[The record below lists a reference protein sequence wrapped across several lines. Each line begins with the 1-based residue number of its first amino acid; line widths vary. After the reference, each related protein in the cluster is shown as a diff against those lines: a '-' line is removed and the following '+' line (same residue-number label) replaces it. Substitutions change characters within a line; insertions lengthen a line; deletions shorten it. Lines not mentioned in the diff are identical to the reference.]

1 MGPKKRD
8 PGPLLYMRPETQYN
22 EMTPGTFMIGE
33 TWHLKQTSL
42 VEPLNYDLNGLN
54 QMP

>member
-1 MGPKKRD
+1 MNEMQDLRSGTLKMGPKTRD

-33 TWHLKQTSL
+33 T
-42 VEPLNYDLNGLN
+42 
-54 QMP
+54 